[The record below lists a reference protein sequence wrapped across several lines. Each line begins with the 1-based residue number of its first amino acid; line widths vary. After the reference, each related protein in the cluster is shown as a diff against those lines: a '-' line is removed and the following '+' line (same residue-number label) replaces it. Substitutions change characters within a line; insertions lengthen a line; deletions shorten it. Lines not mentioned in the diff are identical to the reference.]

1 MIFLQKIKTIISST
15 SIQYVSISYLSYTL
29 TFVNSLLLANF
40 LSVFFFG
47 IYQFI
52 LLVSQ
57 YLSYSNLGI
66 SYSLGVVL
74 AAKKNNPSLSSVV
87 WHTAFRINLY
97 CAIIIIISNI
107 ILITAFPNMMY
118 KYNYVNHS
126 LGIILIALISNANT
140 LFSNLYRTYSCFFK
154 INLQQFI
161 PPASLLILIIVKQE
175 NTSIDDIIKV
185 SIIGNLFP
193 MIIYFYRAPLKLS
206 LFSKIKKSIVY
217 TLIRRGTTL
226 LLHNLSFSFIIIAS
240 ATIVSMFFAV
250 EIFAQYRFA
259 QSISSIAIMAISSFV
274 FMFYSKILN
283 RLTYK
288 SNFEAESFIM
298 TMNEVYVK
306 AMDFVS
312 FLLLI
317 VCPIIQFGFE
327 KYSPMLNV
335 FKLLIVAKIITNQV
349 SVYSMFMTARK
360 KESYLAKYGFIAIGL
375 VVILGL
381 IVAWAGLQ
389 HEYVAL
395 SVVIASI
402 YYSLRVLY
410 KSTDMLNVISFQQ
423 FVLHIF
429 NYRLIVPILSICVS
443 AVMNEH
449 LFTPILCVIMFF
461 FLNYPSVKTL
471 YIAGKKMIFDKS
483 ILEF

>member
-1 MIFLQKIKTIISST
+1 MILHKVKAIITST
-15 SIQYVSISYLSYTL
+15 SIQYVSISYLSYIL
-29 TFVNSLLLANF
+29 VFVNSLLLANF

-74 AAKKNNPSLSSVV
+74 AAKKNNFSLSSLV
-87 WHTAFRINLY
+87 WNTVFRINLY
-97 CAIIIIISNI
+97 CAIIVLITNI
-107 ILITAFPNMMY
+107 ILVATFPNMMH

-126 LGIILIALISNANT
+126 LGIILIALISNVNT
-140 LFSNLYRTYSCFFK
+140 LFSNLYRTYSRFFK
-154 INLQQFI
+154 INFQQFI
-161 PPASLLILIIVKQE
+161 PPASLLTLIIVKQE
-175 NTSIDDIIKV
+175 NTLIDDVIKVSVIGNFIPLIVYFYDAPLKLRLFSRSKV
-185 SIIGNLFP
+185 SII
-193 MIIYFYRAPLKLS
+193 
-206 LFSKIKKSIVY
+206 Y
-217 TLIRRGTTL
+217 TLIRRGITL

-288 SNFEAESFIM
+288 SNIEAENFIE
-298 TMNEVYVK
+298 TMNGMYVK

-317 VCPIIQFGFE
+317 VCPLIYFYFD
-327 KYSPMLNV
+327 KYSPMLDV
-335 FKLLIVAKIITNQV
+335 FKLLIVAKILTNQV
-349 SVYSMFMTARK
+349 SIYSMYMTARK
-360 KESYLAKYGFIAIGL
+360 KESYLAKYGFFAIGL

-381 IVAWAGLQ
+381 IVVWIELRY
-389 HEYVAL
+389 EYVAL

-402 YYSLRVLY
+402 YYCLRVLY
-410 KSTDMLNVISFQQ
+410 KSTSMLNTMSFKQA
-423 FVLHIF
+423 VLQIF
-429 NYRLIVPILSICVS
+429 NYRLVVPILLICAS

-449 LFTPILCVIMFF
+449 LYTPILCVIMFF
-461 FLNYPSVKTL
+461 CLNYPSVKTL
-471 YIAGKKMIFDKS
+471 YIAGKKMVFDKS